1 VDKVVD
7 TAAEAVRGIAKG
19 SSLVVGGFGLCGIP
33 SILIEALLAT
43 GATDL
48 EMVSNNCGVNG

>member
-1 VDKVVD
+1 MVD

-33 SILIEALLAT
+33 SILIEALLAR
-43 GATDL
+43 ATDL

>member
-33 SILIEALLAT
+33 SILIEALLAR
-43 GATDL
+43 ATDL